1 MNIIKSGN
9 SIKKIIASTKVDYED
24 CKNDSCYS
32 CSDMGCVC
40 EDENN
45 D

>member
-1 MNIIKSGN
+1 MKIIKSGN
-9 SIKKIIASTKVDYED
+9 SIKNIIASTKIDFES
-24 CKNDSCYS
+24 KKDSCYS
-32 CSDMGCVC
+32 CTDMGCVC